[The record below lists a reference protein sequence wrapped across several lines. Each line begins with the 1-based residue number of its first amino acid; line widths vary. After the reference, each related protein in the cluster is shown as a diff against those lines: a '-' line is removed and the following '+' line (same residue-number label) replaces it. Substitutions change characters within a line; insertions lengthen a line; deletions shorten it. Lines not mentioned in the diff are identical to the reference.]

1 MSDTYQGLSRSER
14 LRSKL
19 LWKEVMERGSTFFH
33 YPVKLWV
40 DDNQE
45 APGLQVAF
53 VAPKRRFRRAVDRN
67 REKRY
72 LREAYRLS
80 EHRPTRDLKL
90 QIVFLSV
97 ASASTELKDYRKAID
112 ALLLQLKKSPHDHQ
126 AD

>member
-1 MSDTYQGLSRSER
+1 MSEIYQGLSRSER

-19 LWKEVMERGSTFFH
+19 LWQEVMERGSTFFH
-33 YPVKLWV
+33 YPVKMWLGS
-40 DDNQE
+40 NQSV
-45 APGLQVAF
+45 PGLQLAF

-72 LREAYRLS
+72 LREAFRLS
-80 EHRPTRDLKL
+80 EHRPLRDVKL

-97 ASASTELKDYRKAID
+97 AAPSAELKDYRKAID
-112 ALLLQLKKSPHDHQ
+112 ALLLQIKMSQHDHQ